1 MKRRTWPWVVI
12 IVLALCMFGLCGC
25 LILGVVVSR
34 LPTGSSVGS
43 GTVAVIQ
50 VHGAILSGDSP
61 VGFGAESG
69 AYSGRIIREL
79 EEATENPM
87 VKAIVLD
94 VDSPGGSVVA
104 SADIHRALLECYK
117 PVVTSMG
124 ETAASGG
131 YYIAAATQYIVARP
145 ATLTGSIGVIWEFTD
160 ASALLE
166 KLGIELRSIKSGSF
180 KDQGSIARPLSEQE
194 VAMLQAI
201 IDEAYDDFVQVIVEG
216 RDLSQA
222 EVRSI
227 ADGRVFSGRQAV
239 ALGLVDV
246 EGNLDDAIAQ
256 AAELGGIEGEPA
268 IYYYEQVPS
277 LRDILGG
284 FSMRAQEPAE
294 LVLLRELTGDGSRPS
309 LQYLYRGD

>member
-1 MKRRTWPWVVI
+1 VTKRTWPWVVV
-12 IVLALCMFGLCGC
+12 IVLVLCMFSLCGC
-25 LILGVVVSR
+25 LILGAVVSR
-34 LPTGSSVGS
+34 RPRGSSMGP
-43 GTVAVIQ
+43 GTVAVIK
-50 VHGAILSGDSP
+50 VYGAILSGDSS
-61 VGFGAESG
+61 VGLNAESG
-69 AYSGRIIREL
+69 AYSGRIIADL
-79 EEATENPM
+79 EKAAENPM
-87 VKAIVLD
+87 IKAIVLD

-104 SADIHRALLECYK
+104 SADIHRALLECPK

-145 ATLTGSIGVIWEFTD
+145 ATLTGSIGVIWQFTD

-166 KLGIELRSIKSGSF
+166 KLGIEFRSIKSGSF

-216 RDLSQA
+216 RDLSEAQ
-222 EVRSI
+222 VRSI

-239 ALGLVDV
+239 ALGLVDA
-246 EGNLDDAIAQ
+246 EGNLDDAIAK

-268 IYYYEQVPS
+268 IYYYEQAPS

-284 FSMRAQEPAE
+284 FSMRAQEPSE
-294 LVLLRELTGDGSRPS
+294 LVLLREFFGDRGRPQ
-309 LQYLYRGD
+309 LQYLYRAE